1 MESILYY
8 FAQVLLLMCS
18 LMMGFVDGTQTYI
31 MCISCLITGFLLML
45 TYVVKTKV
53 HWPGFCLYG
62 LVVFCHLFYLS
73 VNTAYSSIMMVGLT
87 LFAILAFGSAFYSL
101 RFPASIERTL
111 SFILFEKIA
120 LIPEILLNYLISR
133 QSGNAMFAN
142 FSWVLLAIT
151 SLHAIFCIQ
160 KMIRAKMVMQSWGIA
175 LGVLQFFF
183 FTDILSTGA
192 LMVLAAKANPRP
204 KKHLFKKKPPQED
217 PLPSK
222 KRKRLKRQNVDF
234 KDF

>member
-8 FAQVLLLMCS
+8 FAQVLLWMCS

-31 MCISCLITGFLLML
+31 MCISCLITGFLLMFA
-45 TYVVKTKV
+45 YAVKIKV

-73 VNTAYSSIMMVGLT
+73 ANTAYSSVMMVGLT

-101 RFPASIERTL
+101 RFPAAIERTL
-111 SFILFEKIA
+111 SFVLFEKMA

-151 SLHAIFCIQ
+151 SLHTIFCIQ
-160 KMIRAKMVMQSWGIA
+160 KMIRAKMVVQSWGIA

-183 FTDILSTGA
+183 FTDILSTAA
-192 LMVLAAKANPRP
+192 LMVLAHKANPHPR
-204 KKHLFKKKPPQED
+204 HFKKKPSCQEEF
-217 PLPSK
+217 PESK
-222 KRKRLKRQNVDF
+222 KKKRLRRQNVDF
-234 KDF
+234 